1 MKHEVTA
8 PRDLADL
15 VAELTIGGALRVS
28 TRLPGDDG
36 RGPGALTVVYLDGD
50 VTTSVTRACIVH
62 PEADGLLL
70 RHLQELRRIDDLLR
84 RGAAGIVRI
93 VALVGSAI
101 TVLGVAIDAAT
112 GHSWQH
118 ILAVLAAFSGA
129 GATAFALVRRFA
141 TRLLVRSA
149 RRAIARRAARPTGA
163 P

>member
-15 VAELTIGGALRVS
+15 IAELVTGGALRVS
-28 TRLPGDDG
+28 TRLPGQDD

-50 VTTSVTRACIVH
+50 VTTSVTQACVAH
-62 PEADGLLL
+62 PQADELLQ
-70 RHLQELRRIDDLLR
+70 RHLGELRRIDELLR
-84 RGAAGIVRI
+84 GGAARIARI
-93 VALVGSAI
+93 VTLVGAAI

-118 ILAVLAAFSGA
+118 ILAVLGAFSGV
-129 GATAFALVRRFA
+129 GAAVTALARRFA

-149 RRAIARRAARPTGA
+149 RRAIARKTTRPTGA
-163 P
+163 